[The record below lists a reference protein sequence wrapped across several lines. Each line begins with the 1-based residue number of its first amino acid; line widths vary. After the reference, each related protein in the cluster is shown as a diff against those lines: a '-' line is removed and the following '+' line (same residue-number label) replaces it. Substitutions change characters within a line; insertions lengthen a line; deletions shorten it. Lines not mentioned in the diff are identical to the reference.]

1 MKRIDDVIEW
11 VHHLFVD
18 EIQSDT
24 KRFGEW
30 FVDYLGD
37 ECWVTGDGGGG
48 SYAVIH
54 RGDNWILR
62 NNRNTD
68 DKQTYPNLDI
78 ILKELKGVLM
88 FGEFVWFKDELI

>member
-54 RGDNWILR
+54 RGDNWIL
-62 NNRNTD
+62 NSFW
-68 DKQTYPNLDI
+68 
-78 ILKELKGVLM
+78 ELADGSSFLTN
-88 FGEFVWFKDELI
+88 FRD